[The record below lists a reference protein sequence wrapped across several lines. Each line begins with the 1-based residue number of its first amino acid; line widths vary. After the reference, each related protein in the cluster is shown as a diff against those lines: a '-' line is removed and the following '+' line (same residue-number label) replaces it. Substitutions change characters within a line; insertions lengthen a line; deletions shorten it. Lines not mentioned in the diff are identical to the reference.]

1 MDIRKWNGG
10 DRCRTGNERR
20 LRANTSSRILA
31 LKPSKTLNG
40 LFFKIFSLFFLR
52 SRKESR
58 PNGAA
63 LLGIER
69 KENMMIQKDLR
80 KCLKG

>member
-31 LKPSKTLNG
+31 LKPSKTLY
-40 LFFKIFSLFFLR
+40 FSRSFLCVFLR